1 MTSFLESLAE
11 IFHEQLDRHRNRPF
25 LNAAMAACALVATA
39 NGKVSFCQRIRID
52 QILETLDRLRG
63 FDPHEGVDLF
73 NDFVEKIVSSPKTG
87 HEKALAAMTT
97 VASEKPVAELLIRV
111 CLAVSESDGKIS
123 ISEAKE
129 IISLCGVLGIEPGS
143 VGFYPKPIELSDS
156 GE

>member
-1 MTSFLESLAE
+1 MTGFLDSLSE
-11 IFHEQLDRHRNRPF
+11 IFREQFDRYRNRPF

-39 NGKVSFCQRIRID
+39 SGKVSFCQRMRID

-73 NDFVEKIVSSPKTG
+73 NDFVEKIVSCPNTG

-97 VASEKPVAELLIRV
+97 VTSEKPVAELLIRV

-123 ISEAKE
+123 TSERSE
-129 IISLCGVLGIEPGS
+129 IISLCGVLGVEPAS
-143 VGFYPKPIELSDS
+143 VGLDSDS
-156 GE
+156 E